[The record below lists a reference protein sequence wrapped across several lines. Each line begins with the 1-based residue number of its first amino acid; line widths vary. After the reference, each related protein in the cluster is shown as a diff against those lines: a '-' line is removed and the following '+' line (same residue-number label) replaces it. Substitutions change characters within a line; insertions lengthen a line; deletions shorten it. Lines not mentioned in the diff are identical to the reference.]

1 MQIYNNPQCPCPKS
15 TSFGMALKLKPSAAD
30 YLQKQSKNTLETLEK
45 LGEEF
50 KDYKHWDLVVD
61 NNGYHV
67 TGKHHLDGQYT
78 EIGCPKDFSVY
89 GESFSV
95 PVKSE
100 KFADAGK
107 EINKIMT
114 YDNRTAASDAFD
126 KIKNA
131 NYGLD
136 RTAAFVRE
144 LETISAKKAYEEAA
158 KNAADAEKAEK
169 INDLIN
175 RFGAEG

>member
-1 MQIYNNPQCPCPKS
+1 MQVNNNVSAQN
-15 TSFGMALKLKPSAAD
+15 FGMALKVKPSAVD
-30 YLQKQSKNTLETLEK
+30 YLKNQPRKTLETLEK

-61 NNGYHV
+61 KDGYHAV
-67 TGKHHLDGQYT
+67 GKYHLDGQYT
-78 EIGCPKDFSVY
+78 EIGRPKDYSTY
-89 GESFSV
+89 SDNFSV

-107 EINKIMT
+107 EINKFMD
-114 YDNRTAASDAFD
+114 YQDKDAAA
-126 KIKNA
+126 IGYANITNA
-131 NYGLD
+131 NSGID

-144 LETISAKKAYEEAA
+144 LEKLSAQKAYDEAA
-158 KNAADAEKAEK
+158 KNAADAEKAAK

>member
-1 MQIYNNPQCPCPKS
+1 MQVNNNVSAQN
-15 TSFGMALKLKPSAAD
+15 FGMALKLRSFASD
-30 YLQKQSKNTLETLEK
+30 YLEKQSKNTLETLGK

-61 NNGYHV
+61 NDGYHV
-67 TGKHHLDGQYT
+67 VGKNFLDGQYA
-78 EIGCPKDFSVY
+78 EIGTPKEDSRFITDY
-89 GESFSV
+89 FSV

-100 KFADAGK
+100 KFADKGK
-107 EINKIMT
+107 IVQRYMN
-114 YDNRTAASDAFD
+114 YSNHDAAVEGYN

-131 NYGLD
+131 SSGLD

-158 KNAADAEKAEK
+158 KNAADAEKTAK

-175 RFGAEG
+175 RFGAEE

>member
-1 MQIYNNPQCPCPKS
+1 MQVNNNVQSPN
-15 TSFGMALKLKPSAAD
+15 FGMALKIKPSATE
-30 YLQKQSKNTLETLEK
+30 YLTKESKNTLDTLGK

-67 TGKHHLDGQYT
+67 AGKHHLDGQYT

-158 KNAADAEKAEK
+158 KNAADAEKTAK
-169 INDLIN
+169 IDELIHK
-175 RFGAEG
+175 FATEE